1 MTLPQIALRFPGYFF
16 WAVDEGVFEAREHL
30 CAHAKMVA
38 RTATRI
44 PIPKEYNA
52 EYLIDPQSGKF
63 VGLRIVHISLPPHI
77 GSTHSFRRDYIDL
90 SVPYEHSAYDKSG
103 DKLFVNDLKREYW
116 KKLNRKLTK
125 TFCEEFFSS
134 LAT

>member
-52 EYLIDPQSGKF
+52 EYLIEF
-63 VGLRIVHISLPPHI
+63 VGWGRRRGVALKPHY
-77 GSTHSFRRDYIDL
+77 DYSPL
-90 SVPYEHSAYDKSG
+90 
-103 DKLFVNDLKREYW
+103 
-116 KKLNRKLTK
+116 
-125 TFCEEFFSS
+125 
-134 LAT
+134 

>member
-1 MTLPQIALRFPGYFF
+1 MFEIELWPRYAWIARVSAQHRAMTLPQIALRFPGYFF

-52 EYLIDPQSGKF
+52 EYLIEF
-63 VGLRIVHISLPPHI
+63 VGLRIVHIPATSHWEYPFI
-77 GSTHSFRRDYIDL
+77 
-90 SVPYEHSAYDKSG
+90 SAG
-103 DKLFVNDLKREYW
+103 LH
-116 KKLNRKLTK
+116 
-125 TFCEEFFSS
+125 
-134 LAT
+134 